1 MARDLMHL
9 MRRLFLPAAEA
20 FQEACWRP
28 STGVHR
34 DRVPGR
40 NVAGPDQAE
49 RLMTLF
55 LCDSPRSL
63 RLSS

>member
-1 MARDLMHL
+1 MHL

-20 FQEACWRP
+20 FQDACWRP

-40 NVAGPDQAE
+40 NVAGPDQAK
-49 RLMTLF
+49 RLMTPF
-55 LCDSPRSL
+55 SL
-63 RLSS
+63 RLSASSAVKFLNNR